1 MNDTLTRCVTDAGS
15 TPARSTNFINKQCVM
30 KLNKYQKSRL
40 LEFEWDV
47 LHNPVDQD
55 NTRWVTVDSTRPQ
68 ESVDKLKDV
77 LGVADDNTQFKIL
90 VVATRID
97 K

>member
-1 MNDTLTRCVTDAGS
+1 
-15 TPARSTNFINKQCVM
+15 M

-47 LHNPVDQD
+47 LHNSVDQD
-55 NTRWVTVDSTRPQ
+55 NTRWVTIDSTRPQ
-68 ESVDKLKDV
+68 ESVDKLRDILDV
-77 LGVADDNTQFKIL
+77 DVNHKQFKIL